1 MFIMLPMWWIKMNI
15 FCRQCGRAIIVLK
28 ITAWKIQSP

>member
-15 FCRQCGRAIIVLK
+15 
-28 ITAWKIQSP
+28 